1 MDACSIIGE
10 STDAIVMVDSPV
22 DEKEIREACKR
33 WVVVFS
39 FLFVE
44 TSKSL
49 LCNLISSENEWM
61 LKADIKVCV
70 CFLPPWL
77 LLVSLNGGL
86 LNPAVSAVD
95 SGNRI
100 PAAAVVVLVFQHY
113 CNNIY
118 AAVLVLRI
126 YIESLRFQ

>member
-1 MDACSIIGE
+1 
-10 STDAIVMVDSPV
+10 MVDSPV

-95 SGNRI
+95 SGNSTGF
-100 PAAAVVVLVFQHY
+100 LLLLLLFL
-113 CNNIY
+113 CFNITATTY
-118 AAVLVLRI
+118 MLL
-126 YIESLRFQ
+126 S

>member
-22 DEKEIREACKR
+22 DKKEIREACKR

-61 LKADIKVCV
+61 LKADMKVCV

-95 SGNRI
+95 SGNSTRQDSCCCCCCSC
-100 PAAAVVVLVFQHY
+100 VSTLLQQHICCCLSFKNLY
-113 CNNIY
+113 
-118 AAVLVLRI
+118 
-126 YIESLRFQ
+126 

>member
-61 LKADIKVCV
+61 LKADMKVCV
-70 CFLPPWL
+70 CVFYPP
-77 LLVSLNGGL
+77 G
-86 LNPAVSAVD
+86 
-95 SGNRI
+95 
-100 PAAAVVVLVFQHY
+100 
-113 CNNIY
+113 CC
-118 AAVLVLRI
+118 
-126 YIESLRFQ
+126 

>member
-70 CFLPPWL
+70 CVFFTPWL
-77 LLVSLNGGL
+77 LLVSPNGGL

-95 SGNRI
+95 SGNSTRQDSCCCCCCSC
-100 PAAAVVVLVFQHY
+100 VSTLLQQHICCCLSFKNLY
-113 CNNIY
+113 
-118 AAVLVLRI
+118 
-126 YIESLRFQ
+126 

>member
-70 CFLPPWL
+70 CVFYPLAAASFAEWWVTEPSCFCCRQWEQYTTGFL
-77 LLVSLNGGL
+77 LLL
-86 LNPAVSAVD
+86 L
-95 SGNRI
+95 
-100 PAAAVVVLVFQHY
+100 LFL
-113 CNNIY
+113 CFNITATTY
-118 AAVLVLRI
+118 MLL
-126 YIESLRFQ
+126 S